1 MPWELAQVDFLQVVN
16 DAVVN
21 SKQMMADKNIQLSLN
36 LPAQVPPV
44 AGDRDHL
51 MQVMLNLISNAV
63 KFCDNHQGQ
72 ISIDLIN
79 TENHLEVR
87 VTDNGIG
94 IRPQDQQIIFETFRQ
109 VQDSGKGRPAGS
121 GLGLAITKRIIDFHG
136 GEIWVESDS
145 GRGATFVFTV
155 PKIKS

>member
-1 MPWELAQVDFLQVVN
+1 
-16 DAVVN
+16 
-21 SKQMMADKNIQLSLN
+21 
-36 LPAQVPPV
+36 
-44 AGDRDHL
+44 
-51 MQVMLNLISNAV
+51 MLNLISNAV
-63 KFCDNHQGQ
+63 KFCDNHQGR
-72 ISIDLIN
+72 ISIELIN
-79 TENHLEVR
+79 DENHLEVR